1 MSTAALSLFALLV
14 VIVASCIMPKLN
26 PGLLA
31 LIAALIIGQQVADM
45 STKVVLSGF
54 PSDLFLLL
62 LVVCLVF
69 GMAQANGT
77 LELLT
82 QKLVQLIHGRLLLLP
97 ILFFLASF
105 LLSAIGP
112 GNIAAVALLASVAM
126 SMAANYRLSFLLM
139 AIMICTGANAGAF
152 SPVAP
157 TGIVASGL
165 MQAIGLTESNLSGVV
180 FVSAAL
186 LQAITAA
193 AAYVIFLIRRSR
205 RKVSNLAATT
215 QLQETKLIIAT
226 KIHYFTLFII
236 GAMILA
242 VTVFEAPLVLAAL
255 IAAMVMVLVQLGD
268 TEEVLKEMPWSTMLM
283 VCGIAVLIGLMEK
296 TGGLD
301 LATTIIATIT
311 KSHFINA
318 ALAGITGIISA
329 FSSSSGVVMPAFI
342 PLIPGLAAKM
352 GITELVNMVIAVS
365 VGSHMVDVSP
375 LSTLGALAL
384 AAIPIQA
391 QRKRVFRGLLVWGM
405 SMALVGAGIAYVF
418 LDLA

>member
-1 MSTAALSLFALLV
+1 MSIAALSLLALFV

-26 PGLLA
+26 PGLLS
-31 LIAALIIGQQVADM
+31 LIAALLIGQRVANM
-45 STKVVLSGF
+45 SIKAILSGF

-69 GMAQANGT
+69 GIAQANGT

-82 QKLVQLIHGRLLLLP
+82 QKLVQLIHGKVLLLP
-97 ILFFLASF
+97 VLFFLASF
-105 LLSAIGP
+105 FLSAIGP
-112 GNIAAVALLASVAM
+112 GNIAAVALLATVAM
-126 SMAANYRLSFLLM
+126 SLAANYRLSFLLM

-152 SPVAP
+152 SPLAP

-165 MQAIGLTESNLSGVV
+165 MQAIGLTESSLSWMV

-193 AAYVIFLIRRSR
+193 AAYGIFLIRRSR
-205 RKVSNLAATT
+205 RNSKSPLQMHLQQSEAIKV
-215 QLQETKLIIAT
+215 T
-226 KIHYFTLFII
+226 KIHYATLAII
-236 GAMILA
+236 GLMIAA
-242 VTVFEAPLVLAAL
+242 VTIFEVPLVLAAL
-255 IAAMVMVLVQLGD
+255 IASVIMVVAQLGD
-268 TEEVLKEMPWSTMLM
+268 TEEVLKDIPWSTMIM

-301 LATTIIATIT
+301 LATTIIAAIT

-352 GITELVNMVIAVS
+352 GITQLVDMVIAVS

-391 QRKRVFRGLLVWGM
+391 QRKRVFRGLLAWGM

>member
-1 MSTAALSLFALLV
+1 MSVAALSLLALFV
-14 VIVASCIMPKLN
+14 VIVASCILPKLN
-26 PGLLA
+26 PGILA
-31 LIAALIIGQQVADM
+31 LIAALLIGQQFGSLSIKA
-45 STKVVLSGF
+45 VLNSF
-54 PSDLFLLL
+54 PSDLFVLL

-82 QKLVQLIHGRLLLLP
+82 QKLVQLIHGRMLLLP

-139 AIMICTGANAGAF
+139 AIMICTGANAGAL
-152 SPVAP
+152 SPLAP

-165 MQAIGLTESNLSGVV
+165 MQAIGLTEVSLSWVV

-186 LQAITAA
+186 LQAITAGV
-193 AAYVIFLIRRSR
+193 AYAIFLIRRSR
-205 RKVSNLAATT
+205 RKSSVPTETVSMHAAPI
-215 QLQETKLIIAT
+215 KAT
-226 KIHYFTLFII
+226 KVHYLTLLII

-242 VTVFEAPLVLAAL
+242 VTALEVPLVLAAL
-255 IAAMVMVLVQLGD
+255 IASVVMVIAQLGD
-268 TEEVLKEMPWSTMLM
+268 TEEVLKEIPWSTMLM

-301 LATTIIATIT
+301 LATTIIATVT
-311 KSHFINA
+311 KPHFINA
-318 ALAGITGIISA
+318 ALAGITGLISA

-352 GITELVNMVIAVS
+352 GIMELVDMVIAVS

-391 QRKRVFRGLLVWGM
+391 QRKRVFKGLLVWGM
-405 SMALVGAGIAYVF
+405 SMAFVGAGIAYVF